1 MTRLAEAVRSV
12 LARLAAR
19 SLPRARR
26 VDGQLSDGTP
36 LRFLVVGG
44 QLYSAYLLSLPCAA
58 GRPVLAG
65 RTRVGPLRRLRERP
79 GGDLDLCIATLPLDR
94 ALPAGTWR
102 FRQQEFV
109 RQVLDVSPD
118 AAPNRRLRDKLKET
132 ERKVR
137 RNGLSC
143 RVSRDPGDFALFYER
158 MFLPHTRSQF
168 GAHADVDSR
177 EDMEAYFKRGFLV
190 LVVQGGQPVVG
201 ALCLVE
207 NGTLVYRR
215 MGVLDAERAH
225 MVSGAQAAA
234 YSFFIGLARER
245 GCHSVDFM
253 KSRPFLH
260 DGVFRHK
267 RDWGASVRADDESDT
282 WAHHLH
288 LGPARTLVRFY
299 ADNPAI
305 VCGPQGLEAVVGVA
319 AGEVVDAASL
329 CDRYF
334 SPGLGALLVLRDP
347 PDASL
352 RIPFDGAAPGAPA

>member
-1 MTRLAEAVRSV
+1 MTRLATAVRSL

-26 VDGQLSDGTP
+26 VQGQLSDGTP

-44 QLYSAYLLSLPCAA
+44 QRYSAYLLSLPCAA
-58 GRPVLAG
+58 GRPVLAS
-65 RTRVGPLRRLRERP
+65 RTRVGPIRRLRERS
-79 GGDLDLCIATLPLDR
+79 GGVLDLCIATLPLDR

-109 RQVLDVSPD
+109 RQVLDISPG

-132 ERKVR
+132 ERKIR
-137 RNGLSC
+137 RHGLSC

-158 MFLPHTRSQF
+158 MYLPHTRSQF
-168 GAHADVDSR
+168 GAHAEVDSR
-177 EDMEAYFKRGFLV
+177 EDMEAYFRRGFLV
-190 LVVQGGQPVVG
+190 LVVQGGQAVAG

-207 NGTLVYRR
+207 GGTLVYRR
-215 MGVLDAERAH
+215 MGVLDADRAH

-234 YSFFIGLARER
+234 YSFFITLAREQ
-245 GCHSVDFM
+245 GCHTVDFM

-267 RDWGASVRADDESDT
+267 RDWGAGVGADDESET
-282 WAHHLH
+282 WVHHLH
-288 LGPARTLVRFY
+288 LGPERTLVRFY

-305 VCGPQGLEAVVGVA
+305 VCTPQGLEAVVGVP
-319 AGEVVDAASL
+319 AGDAVDAASL
-329 CDRYF
+329 RDRYL
-334 SPGLGALLVLRDP
+334 SPGLGGLVVLRDP
-347 PDASL
+347 PDASF
-352 RIPFDGAAPGAPA
+352 RIPFAGVAPGAPA